1 MAPKFTTEPLSH
13 LEQKV
18 YLLLESEGKN
28 VFTVKE
34 LKGLKLPLK
43 YGHLRVLLHRLEK
56 KGWITSVRKGVY
68 LRLPAVAALEGK
80 VYLEDPFIV
89 ALKAFDGY
97 LAFQSA
103 LRVHGLSEYQP
114 FTIFIATK
122 NKSETLR
129 LLKQYEIRA
138 IKLGERYV
146 GYEKKNDYLVSSIA
160 KTFFDCLYHPQYAG
174 GYSEVLK
181 SLYFCKEMVWNEFL
195 SYFKKFASNS
205 LCQKVGYLL
214 SSLKDE
220 TGYKVPDSVIE
231 YFQKRVRVKTRLDSK
246 RSGGKLSKDW
256 LVIDNIGK
264 KELFSWWLHG

>member
-1 MAPKFTTEPLSH
+1 MALKFTIEPLSH

-28 VFTVKE
+28 VFTVRE
-34 LKGLKLPLK
+34 LKRLKLPIK

-68 LRLPAVAALEGK
+68 LRLPAVAAVEGK

-89 ALKAFDGY
+89 ALKVFDGY

-122 NKSETLR
+122 NKSETLK

-138 IKLGERYV
+138 IKLGKRYA
-146 GYEKKNDYLVSSIA
+146 GYEKKDGYLVSSVA
-160 KTFFDCLYHPQYAG
+160 KTFFDCLYRPQYGG

-181 SLYFCKEMVWNEFL
+181 SLHSCKEMEWDEFL
-195 SYFKKFASNS
+195 SYFRRFASNS

-214 SSLKDE
+214 TLLKEE
-220 TGYKVPDSVIE
+220 TDYKVPNSAIE
-231 YFQKRVRVKTRLDSK
+231 YLKKRVRVKTRLDPK
-246 RSGGKLSKDW
+246 ISGGKLNKDW
-256 LVIDNIGK
+256 LVIDNLGK
-264 KELFSWWLHG
+264 KELLSWWLHG